1 MRRRLVAYFACKG
14 CRSPDELAD
23 DALNR
28 VSRRLHEEEAIA
40 DAPPA
45 RYCYIVAKFV
55 FLESLRNPEHRRVDR
70 PSSALS
76 EPAAV
81 AELPDI
87 LLECL
92 ERCLAQLTD
101 ADRELILEYYRGEHR
116 LKIDQRRAM
125 AVRLA
130 LTPNALSIRAC
141 RIRGKLEQCVRAC
154 SSGK

>member
-1 MRRRLVAYFACKG
+1 MRGRLAAYFARKG

-28 VSRRLHEEEAIA
+28 VARRLYEEGAIV
-40 DAPPA
+40 DAAPA

-55 FLESLRNPEHRRVDR
+55 FLESLRNPEHRRVDL
-70 PSSALS
+70 PSSELS
-76 EPAAV
+76 AAAAV
-81 AELPDI
+81 AESPDL

-92 ERCLAQLTD
+92 ERCLGQLPS

-116 LKIDQRRAM
+116 LKIEHRRAI

-130 LTPNALSIRAC
+130 MTPNAVSIRAC
-141 RIRGKLEQCVRAC
+141 RIRGKLEQCVTAC